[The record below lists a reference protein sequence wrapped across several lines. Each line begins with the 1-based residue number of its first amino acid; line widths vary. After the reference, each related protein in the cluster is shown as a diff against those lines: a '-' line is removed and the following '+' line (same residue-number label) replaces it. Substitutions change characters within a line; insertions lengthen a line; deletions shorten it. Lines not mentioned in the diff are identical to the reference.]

1 MDMNREPRE
10 NFGFWA
16 SEDYALTAD
25 TKGGR
30 RKKKSKSGASRRTKI
45 GTDYA
50 VNKGLSALSKASRS
64 MDALDSDMCEC
75 TIV

>member
-16 SEDYALTAD
+16 SEDYALTAE

-30 RKKKSKSGASRRTKI
+30 KKKGRGGSSGSGSASNRAI
-45 GTDYA
+45 SNAAD
-50 VNKGLSALSKASRS
+50 
-64 MDALDSDMCEC
+64 DALKVAATMANAGVCEC
-75 TIV
+75 TII

>member
-1 MDMNREPRE
+1 MNREPRE

-16 SEDYALTAD
+16 SEDYSLMAK
-25 TKGGR
+25 TKGGKK
-30 RKKKSKSGASRRTKI
+30 KKKSKSGGSGRTKI

-64 MDALDSDMCEC
+64 MDALDSDMCNC

>member
-1 MDMNREPRE
+1 MNREPRE

-16 SEDYALTAD
+16 SEDYSLMAK

-30 RKKKSKSGASRRTKI
+30 KKKGRGGSSGSGARNEAKESLI
-45 GTDYA
+45 ND
-50 VNKGLSALSKASRS
+50 GLQAAAT
-64 MDALDSDMCEC
+64 MANAGVCEC